1 MPPEA
6 AIERKPGLP
15 SVKVVKMSSWRS
27 VAPQVGSSARA
38 KWLTT
43 FTGWRTFYTGSDAD
57 KTPRLPPGALLSDAC
72 RYPASSTRSPARE
85 IGLLQRRQLFGAM
98 HRRMQ
103 ALGGDHRQVFRSKK
117 PSSRRIGWAMPPLA
131 GAAPLPGGRRQRRR
145 RRSAFARSREDRV
158 RRRSLSLPQPV
169 CWRAP
174 VHADVA
180 GCVAERGG

>member
-1 MPPEA
+1 RCPA
-6 AIERKPGLP
+6 GVR
-15 SVKVVKMSSWRS
+15 WRRRS
-27 VAPQVGSSARA
+27 AHRRARSGSPRSPAGGR
-38 KWLTT
+38 
-43 FTGWRTFYTGSDAD
+43 FYTGSDAD

-72 RYPASSTRSPARE
+72 RYPASSTRSPARGDRLAPAPPAVRGYAPPYAGAGRRSPP
-85 IGLLQRRQLFGAM
+85 GLPQQKSLPA
-98 HRRMQ
+98 
-103 ALGGDHRQVFRSKK
+103 GGSAGRC
-117 PSSRRIGWAMPPLA
+117 PPLA